1 MRRGVS
7 VGGQA
12 VLLALTGFQ
21 LLTVTPTAQAQG
33 QILLVASYLYR
44 VPSCAFDVIVLYL
57 GQANGSKTNQADR
70 ESG

>member
-12 VLLALTGFQ
+12 VLLALTGLQ

-33 QILLVASYLYR
+33 QILLVASY
-44 VPSCAFDVIVLYL
+44 FI
-57 GQANGSKTNQADR
+57 
-70 ESG
+70 